1 MEEYPI
7 VVMDDEFLERFSRN
21 FAEKATPVYQEMLN
35 EKVAKMQQYT
45 YMACWCAT
53 LLGITGTM
61 LITTLIMGA

>member
-1 MEEYPI
+1 MS
-7 VVMDDEFLERFSRN
+7 FLRDSVETLQK
-21 FAEKATPVYQEMLN
+21 KATPVYQEMLN

-61 LITTLIMGA
+61 LITNLIMGA